1 MNVLGGRECVKK
13 YSFTKT
19 KCQET
24 PLFMDLYCLF
34 QQFSAGKVVESK
46 KLALWGHIIRDKGQ
60 RLESVAAIMILSPGV
75 IQ

>member
-1 MNVLGGRECVKK
+1 ME
-13 YSFTKT
+13 
-19 KCQET
+19 
-24 PLFMDLYCLF
+24 LYCLF
-34 QQFSAGKVVESK
+34 EQFSAGKVVESK